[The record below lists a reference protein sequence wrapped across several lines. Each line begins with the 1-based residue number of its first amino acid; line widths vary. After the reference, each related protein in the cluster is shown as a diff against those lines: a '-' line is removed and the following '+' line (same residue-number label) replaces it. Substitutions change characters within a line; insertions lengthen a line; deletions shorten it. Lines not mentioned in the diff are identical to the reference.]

1 MKRKPAAAVFKP
13 YVVGQVRLLP
23 PSYDELIEAGHLVR
37 VVNDAIDQLDL
48 SPLLARYKGGGI
60 SSYHPLM
67 MLKILVYAYAQK
79 IYSSRQIAK
88 ALRENIHFMWLSGE
102 NKPDFRTINDF
113 RSSRLKGM
121 IDEVFAEVLEYL
133 IEKGL
138 VKLEHYFVDGTKL
151 EANANK
157 HHVVWAK
164 RTERYKERVRQQTG
178 ELLKQIE
185 AEDEAE
191 QAAYGE
197 EDLEERGR
205 AGKSE
210 SDVAELKVRIEKL
223 NQRLREKSEAGCE
236 GRASRQAVKK
246 LAEDCLPRLEKYEQ
260 QTELLPVVPVMR
272 RATRMRAVCG

>member
-67 MLKILVYAYAQK
+67 MLKILVYAHTQK

-88 ALRENIHFMWLSGE
+88 ALRE

-205 AGKSE
+205 AAPALS
-210 SDVAELKVRIEKL
+210 I
-223 NQRLREKSEAGCE
+223 CF
-236 GRASRQAVKK
+236 
-246 LAEDCLPRLEKYEQ
+246 P
-260 QTELLPVVPVMR
+260 PHH
-272 RATRMRAVCG
+272 